1 MAPSVRGGGGSV
13 AAGDVGGGAGEG
25 GGYYPAPPP
34 LRFSSHHLEVTVIS
48 AQDLYPATRSMR
60 TYAVAYFRPD
70 HRARTR
76 IDASGHIDPTWN
88 DKFLFRVDDAVLRSD
103 TSAITIDVYAA
114 RPGLL
119 PGPDILLGTAR
130 ALLSTLRPSSGTHY
144 AALQIRRPTSLRPQ
158 GILNLGVALLD
169 PSARSVP
176 VHADH
181 RHASSNPRP
190 EVPKPKRPTAGTS
203 RAADR
208 ERTELERKLEKWRAE
223 LPPISGEVVRLEKG
237 GRNRGAPVAAV
248 VEDEPVIRW
257 QRIRSFKRF
266 ACFGGGNVE
275 SGEFVAAPRYVEERP
290 PRRPARD
297 AVRIASLRPRL
308 AGSHNVPA
316 RDRIIEFGKHKGRML
331 GSLPSSYLR
340 WVSRNL
346 RARDF
351 EDWARLADEVLQD
364 PVYRDRL
371 EWEAAERVL
380 TGDARRRSSFDP
392 ADSPV
397 GELIEVS
404 DRFGWDNEAKEAW
417 AGINF
422 ELLGTSKGGRIPR
435 VRSPSPAT
443 EGGHGEGKHVT
454 FRRESK
460 ISSGSRPGPEN
471 KSEGVD
477 MGSIFGGMRL
487 KRDGKAIVPA
497 CDSIASSK
505 EQPGALATDST
516 LMEQIKDGFLRGDPK
531 GPLHGSTSSGRRLGT
546 LSKGHRFVIGG
557 GGGGEEEE
565 DDEEG
570 KEEVAKRGNRE
581 ERRERMRLKREQQL
595 VMLRREVGVEER
607 NGRGNEASVNKRGVL
622 SGGEQQQI
630 ANPFP
635 GRRALL
641 EKVKR
646 QGD

>member
-1 MAPSVRGGGGSV
+1 
-13 AAGDVGGGAGEG
+13 AGEG

-34 LRFSSHHLEVTVIS
+34 IPFSRHHLEVTVIS
-48 AQDLYPATRSMR
+48 AQDLYPAARSMR
-60 TYAVAYFRPD
+60 TYAVAYFRSD
-70 HRARTR
+70 HRVCTR
-76 IDASGHIDPTWN
+76 IDASGHTDPTWN
-88 DKFLFRVDDAVLRSD
+88 DKFVFRVDDAVLHSD
-103 TSAITIDVYAA
+103 TSAITIDVYAD

-130 ALLSTLRPSSGTHY
+130 ALLSTLRPSSATHY
-144 AALQIRRPTSLRPQ
+144 AALQIRRPASLRPQ
-158 GILNLGVALLD
+158 GILNLGVALVD
-169 PSARSVP
+169 PSARTVP
-176 VHADH
+176 VHAN
-181 RHASSNPRP
+181 RGHASSTPRP

-223 LPPISGEVVRLEKG
+223 LPPVSGEVVRQEKG

-248 VEDEPVIRW
+248 VEDEPVIRP
-257 QRIRSFKRF
+257 QRNRSFKRF

-290 PRRPARD
+290 PRRAARV
-297 AVRIASLRPRL
+297 AMRSQPPLLIMKMTITGLSREYHIRPPCVASLRPRL

-316 RDRIIEFGKHKGRML
+316 RDRIIDFGKHKGRML

-351 EDWARLADEVLQD
+351 EEWARLADEVLQD
-364 PVYRDRL
+364 LVYRDRL
-371 EWEAAERVL
+371 EWEALERIL
-380 TGDARRRSSFDP
+380 TGDGLRRSSFDP

-397 GELIEVS
+397 AELIEVS
-404 DRFGWDNEAKEAW
+404 DRFGWDNKAKDAW

-443 EGGHGEGKHVT
+443 EGGHGEGKRVT

-460 ISSGSRPGPEN
+460 ISSGSRPGPEK
-471 KSEGVD
+471 KS
-477 MGSIFGGMRL
+477 
-487 KRDGKAIVPA
+487 
-497 CDSIASSK
+497 
-505 EQPGALATDST
+505 GAFATDST
-516 LMEQIKDGFLRGDPK
+516 SREQIKDGFLRGNPK
-531 GPLHGSTSSGRRLGT
+531 GPLHGSTSSGRRVGI

-557 GGGGEEEE
+557 GGEEEE
-565 DDEEG
+565 QEEEEEEEG
-570 KEEVAKRGNRE
+570 KEEVATRGNRE
-581 ERRERMRLKREQQL
+581 ERRERRRLKREQQL
-595 VMLRREVGVEER
+595 EMLRREVGVEER
-607 NGRGNEASVNKRGVL
+607 SGRGNEALVIKRGVL
-622 SGGEQQQI
+622 RGEHHHQI